1 MAPNLAQQYFSK
13 LFIAQVAPRQ
23 NQHVADAKWEEA
35 HGDRVRIR
43 IPGKHTS
50 EDIADFDLPWAIVAK
65 TTTTGNLNNQSSGL
79 WGGEWVVCCYM
90 DEFEQ
95 IPIIL
100 HVLGNNLSDYD
111 IRESENG
118 TTAFKR
124 VDRFNSGLTAP
135 PSLVTSVGKNSMPEK
150 IEKKI
155 FKKATKRKSFIQRN
169 R

>member
-35 HGDRVRIR
+35 HGDRVRVR

-50 EDIADFDLPWAIVAK
+50 EDIADFDLPWAIVSK
-65 TTTTGNLNNQSSGL
+65 TTTTGNLSNTSSAL

-90 DEFEQ
+90 DESEQ

-111 IRESENG
+111 IRESING

-124 VDRFNSGLTAP
+124 VDRFNSGLVA
-135 PSLVTSVGKNSMPEK
+135 SSNLVTSTGKNSMPERISK
-150 IEKKI
+150 RI
-155 FKKATKRKSFIQRN
+155 FKKATR
-169 R
+169 

>member
-1 MAPNLAQQYFSK
+1 MASNLAQQYFSK

-43 IPGKHTS
+43 IPGKHTVS
-50 EDIADFDLPWAIVAK
+50 DVADFDLPWAIVSK
-65 TTTTGNLNNQSSGL
+65 TTTTGNLSNTSSAL

-90 DEFEQ
+90 NESEQ

-111 IRESENG
+111 IRESING

-124 VDRFNSGLTAP
+124 VDRFNSGIVAGAN
-135 PSLVTSVGKNSMPEK
+135 LVTSVGKNSMPERIPK
-150 IEKKI
+150 RT
-155 FKKATKRKSFIQRN
+155 FKKATR
-169 R
+169 